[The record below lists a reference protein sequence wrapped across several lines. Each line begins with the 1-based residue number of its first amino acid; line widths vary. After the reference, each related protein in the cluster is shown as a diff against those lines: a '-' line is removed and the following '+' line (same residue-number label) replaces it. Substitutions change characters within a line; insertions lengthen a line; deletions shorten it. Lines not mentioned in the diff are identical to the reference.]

1 MTKKEE
7 LLEHLEASKDS
18 KELPWWGRI
27 LVGKLIKAVEKID
40 EQEESV

>member
-27 LVGKLIKAVEKID
+27 FLSKLINAVENID